1 MLSLCLGLA
10 ACGFQPLYGRDVSG
24 AASPVALELAAIAVA
39 PVEAAPLD
47 RRLGQVLRNELL
59 ELVNP
64 RGEPATA
71 RYDLGIRLA
80 TDRAAL
86 AIAADDTITR
96 YNVILD
102 AAVMLSERASGALVQ
117 ETTVR
122 AVGSY
127 DVQVSEYGT
136 LIAERATREDT
147 ARDLARRIAAI
158 LAAILAQRAS

>member
-1 MLSLCLGLA
+1 MLGLCLGLA
-10 ACGFQPLYGRDVSG
+10 ACGFRPLYGRDVSG

-71 RYDLGIRLA
+71 RYDLSIRLA

-102 AAVMLSERASGALVQ
+102 AAVLLAERASGAPVH

-127 DVQVSEYGT
+127 DVQVSDYGT

-147 ARDLARRIAAI
+147 ARDLARRIAAV